1 MLLPP
6 KPALSSLPFAAFK
19 LFILYLWFGALRKIL
34 IFYLSPLARS
44 GAGREGGLCIVG
56 CLEGAGAM
64 PGQCPPAGLSCQC
77 AHLPGLHPEEMYHS
91 TSTRAPLL
99 PGTELEDCSPGWEQ
113 N

>member
-1 MLLPP
+1 
-6 KPALSSLPFAAFK
+6 
-19 LFILYLWFGALRKIL
+19 
-34 IFYLSPLARS
+34 
-44 GAGREGGLCIVG
+44 
-56 CLEGAGAM
+56 M

-91 TSTRAPLL
+91 TSTRAPSL